1 VFSAPGE
8 DSENEVDGTDET
20 EERQAEDEDSTSGE
34 QLFGVTQ
41 NSRSSVQSHEAL
53 VSKLEREGTLAN
65 NERNLNA
72 EYPFDWPTFHLF

>member
-1 VFSAPGE
+1 MFSAPGE
-8 DSENEVDGTDET
+8 DSENEADGTDET

-41 NSRSSVQSHEAL
+41 YSRSSVQSHEAL

-65 NERNLNA
+65 NERNLKR
-72 EYPFDWPTFHLF
+72 

>member
-34 QLFGVTQ
+34 QLFG
-41 NSRSSVQSHEAL
+41 E
-53 VSKLEREGTLAN
+53 SKR
-65 NERNLNA
+65 
-72 EYPFDWPTFHLF
+72 